1 MPLMASAALDA
12 DQAAMSAC
20 TSGFRLSTCDDH
32 LHFVEEAIGEQ
43 RADRAVD
50 QAAGQR
56 LQFAG
61 RPSRLKKLPG
71 ILPAA

>member
-1 MPLMASAALDA
+1 MRRDVGIDLGVRATAR
-12 DQAAMSAC
+12 C
-20 TSGFRLSTCDDH
+20 THD
-32 LHFVEEAIGEQ
+32 LHFVEEAVREQ

-50 QAAGQR
+50 QAAGQGF
-56 LQFAG
+56 QFAG

>member
-1 MPLMASAALDA
+1 V
-12 DQAAMSAC
+12 
-20 TSGFRLSTCDDH
+20 DDH
-32 LHFVEEAIGEQ
+32 LHFVEEAFREQ

-50 QAAGQR
+50 QAAGQGFQ
-56 LQFAG
+56 LAG